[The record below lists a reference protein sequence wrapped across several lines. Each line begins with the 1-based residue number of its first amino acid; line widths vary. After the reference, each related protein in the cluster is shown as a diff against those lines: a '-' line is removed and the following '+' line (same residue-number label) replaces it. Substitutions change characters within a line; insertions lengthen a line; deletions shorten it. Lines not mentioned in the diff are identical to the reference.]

1 MPNKFFLKCCVILC
15 TLIHLDISAQAQYPT
30 DYSFESYKI
39 KDGLSLGSTY
49 TIYQDKLGYILVG
62 NIGIERFD
70 GYVFKNYRS
79 NVLDSNALKP
89 GNQYDINEDS
99 KGNLWVANGRFLSY
113 LNRSTDKWK
122 NIQNL
127 KFPGSKFDLVVDEA
141 NQQVFATSNGF
152 GLLSYHYKTDTW
164 EQFQLVKDTSSKKNP
179 KNVFNK
185 LVQLDDHHLLI
196 STTNGLLL
204 FNTKSKKFEKEYLRS
219 EDPLKEINCWKFA
232 KIDATHYYIGTSNGV
247 YKFGLNE
254 GVSLAFQNK
263 PTDPNTIMGNKI
275 NGIYYDDVKKE
286 LWLGVIEKGIDI
298 VHFKNNTITHLNI
311 NTYPIKS
318 IVKNSVNEIIKDKQ
332 DNIWLATNDGVLKY
346 DPTRK
351 QIKVIND
358 QEPIDLKLPFTNA
371 WGVLIDDK
379 KHLWIGGNELNNGL
393 VEVDP
398 INKKLTKYL
407 FEQTQTKTPL
417 WKLVGDANNN
427 IWAYRTEVRS
437 NEGNVIF
444 KKEKNESQ
452 FKKVANAKQ
461 FEGKPQQLNSFQT
474 YLTENKNLIT
484 GGKPSFLMSDSNG
497 KTVIKPFERLNKLAD
512 QFIHS
517 FINKGNHITYVLTEN
532 NIYTWNESTNEIKLA
547 CPKLTFKEFE
557 NRGGGSIENIEVYK
571 DSLAFITIPQ
581 LGILEVDL
589 KNQTKRAITINDGLS
604 SQVLYD
610 NYLDNKGQL
619 WMSSDYGII
628 RYNILTKQFRTLT
641 PYDGAQ
647 EYEYNVFCNF
657 TTPNGDMIY
666 AGQNGVNY
674 FNISD
679 VVDNASAPPVII
691 QKITKKNTVIPIE
704 SDNYEET
711 IVVDYDENVLSIDF
725 VAFNYKNTLQNKY
738 KYKMVGYDNDWRES
752 GTRHFTTYTNLPPG
766 EYTFKV
772 VASNNDGL
780 WNETGAT
787 VKIKILPAP
796 WVSWWAYTF
805 YILVSG
811 YFIYLFVQYK
821 QRQQKKKIED
831 DRKNGELAEAKA
843 LQERLLP
850 KTLPVIKN
858 LDIAGYLRTSTEV
871 GGDYYDFFEQ
881 PDGSLYAICGD
892 ATGHGTPSG
901 MLVSITKAGIIGLPQ
916 MSPKDMLHELNRV
929 VKKVDLGILRMS
941 LNIALV
947 KDNLITLS
955 SAGMPPYFI
964 YRAATNTTEEI
975 QLSGVPLGS
984 FNDVHFD
991 QTITSFN
998 TGDILVIISDGL
1010 PEAPNLAG
1018 ELFDYQK
1025 VQNLISTYGNQTAQ
1039 EVIDQLMMEA
1049 DAWLSGNHNPDDITL
1064 VVIKHQ

>member
-1 MPNKFFLKCCVILC
+1 MTQSGEALLKLNEKLIATKSASTFKNISPNVTVRDAYDRRDYDYFRRGEEI
-15 TLIHLDISAQAQYPT
+15 PT
-30 DYSFESYKI
+30 DSRGIIGACMQAYK
-39 KDGLSLGSTY
+39 
-49 TIYQDKLGYILVG
+49 
-62 NIGIERFD
+62 
-70 GYVFKNYRS
+70 
-79 NVLDSNALKP
+79 
-89 GNQYDINEDS
+89 
-99 KGNLWVANGRFLSY
+99 
-113 LNRSTDKWK
+113 
-122 NIQNL
+122 
-127 KFPGSKFDLVVDEA
+127 KFPIVNNVINLMADFVV
-141 NQQVFATSNGF
+141 
-152 GLLSYHYKTDTW
+152 
-164 EQFQLVKDTSSKKNP
+164 
-179 KNVFNK
+179 
-185 LVQLDDHHLLI
+185 
-196 STTNGLLL
+196 
-204 FNTKSKKFEKEYLRS
+204 
-219 EDPLKEINCWKFA
+219 
-232 KIDATHYYIGTSNGV
+232 
-247 YKFGLNE
+247 
-254 GVSLAFQNK
+254 
-263 PTDPNTIMGNKI
+263 
-275 NGIYYDDVKKE
+275 
-286 LWLGVIEKGIDI
+286 KGIDI
-298 VHFKNNTITHLNI
+298 VHLNNNTITHLNI

-332 DNIWLATNDGVLKY
+332 ENIWIATNDGVLKY

-358 QEPIDLKLPFTNA
+358 QEPLDLKLPFTKA
-371 WGVLIDDK
+371 WGALIDDK

-393 VEVDP
+393 VEIDLV
-398 INKKLTKYL
+398 NKKQTKYL

-417 WKLVGDANNN
+417 WKLVGDAKNN

-437 NEGNVIF
+437 NEGNDIF

-452 FKKVANAKQ
+452 FKKVANSKQ
-461 FEGKPQQLNSFQT
+461 FEGKQQQLNSFQT
-474 YLTENKNLIT
+474 FLTENKNLIT

-497 KTVIKPFERLNKLAD
+497 KTIIKPFDRLSNLAD

-547 CPKLTFKEFE
+547 CPKLSFKEFE
-557 NRGGGSIENIEVYK
+557 NRGGGAANNIEVYK
-571 DSLAFITIPQ
+571 DSLAFITVPQ

-589 KNQTKRAITINDGLS
+589 IKQTKRVITINDGLS

-647 EYEYNVFCNF
+647 GYEYNSFCNF
-657 TTPNGDMIY
+657 STPNGDMIY

-674 FNISD
+674 FNISE

-711 IVVDYDENVLSIDF
+711 IIVDYDENVLSIDF

-738 KYKMVGYDNDWRES
+738 KYKMEGYDKDWRES

-772 VASNNDGL
+772 IASNNDGL

-796 WVSWWAYTF
+796 WVSWWAYTI
-805 YILVSG
+805 YLLLTG
-811 YFIYLFVQYK
+811 YLIYLFVQYK
-821 QRQQKKKIED
+821 QRQQKKKLDD

-947 KDNLITLS
+947 KENQITLS

-964 YRAATNTTEEI
+964 YRAATNSTEEI

-991 QTITSFN
+991 QTSTSFN
-998 TGDILVIISDGL
+998 SGDILVIISDGL

-1025 VQNLISTYGNQTAQ
+1025 LQDLITTYGNKTAQ
-1039 EVIDQLMMEA
+1039 EVIDQLMIEA

-1064 VVIKHQ
+1064 VVIKHK

>member
-1 MPNKFFLKCCVILC
+1 MLHKYSLKCFFSLC
-15 TLIHLDISAQAQYPT
+15 TLLSLGANIKAQYAT

-39 KDGLSLGSTY
+39 KDGLSIGTTN
-49 TIYQDKLGYILVG
+49 TIFQDKLGYIWAG
-62 NIGIERFD
+62 TIGLERFD

-89 GNQYDINEDS
+89 GSQYAIKEDAN
-99 KGNLWVANGRFLSY
+99 GNLWVANGKYLSY
-113 LNRSTDKWK
+113 LNRSTDLWK
-122 NIQNL
+122 NFNNVKYPAAI
-127 KFPGSKFDLVVDEA
+127 FDLVVDDV
-141 NQQVFATSNGF
+141 NKQVFATSYGF
-152 GLLSYHYKTDTW
+152 GLLSYHYENNTW
-164 EQFQLVKDTSSKKNP
+164 EQFQIVKDTSRKRNP
-179 KNVFNK
+179 KNNFNNIAK
-185 LVQLDDHHLLI
+185 LDNNHLLI

-204 FNTKSKKFEKEYLRS
+204 FNTQTKKFEKEYLRS
-219 EDPLKEINCWKFA
+219 EDPLKEIEFMRFTQ
-232 KIDATHYYIGTSNGV
+232 IDATHYYIGSSKGV
-247 YKFGLNE
+247 YKYSLNE
-254 GVSLAFQNK
+254 GLTLAYEYKSN
-263 PTDPNTIMGNKI
+263 DPNSIMGNI
-275 NGIYYDDVKKE
+275 IEGIYFDQKRQE
-286 LWLGVIEKGIDI
+286 LWLCVVEMGIDI
-298 VHFKNNTITHLNI
+298 IHLKNNTTTHLNI

-318 IVKNSVNEIIKDKQ
+318 IVKNRVYEIIKDKQ
-332 DNIWLATNDGVLKY
+332 ENIWLATTDGVLKY

-358 QEPIDLKLPFTNA
+358 QEPFDLKLPFTKA
-371 WGVLIDDK
+371 WGAYIDDK
-379 KHLWIGGNELNNGL
+379 KHLWVGGNELNNGI

-398 INKKLTKYL
+398 VNKKLTKYL

-417 WKLVGDANNN
+417 WKFFGDAKNNV
-427 IWAYRTEVRS
+427 WAYRTEVRS
-437 NEGNVIF
+437 NEGNDIF
-444 KKEKNESQ
+444 KKEKNENQ

-461 FEGKPQQLNSFQT
+461 FEGKQQKLNSFQT
-474 YLTENKNLIT
+474 YLTENKNLIS
-484 GGKPSFLMSDSNG
+484 GGKPSFLISDSNG
-497 KTVIKPFERLNKLAD
+497 KAVIKPFERLNQLAD

-547 CPKLTFKEFE
+547 CPKLSFKEFE
-557 NRGGGSIENIEVYK
+557 NRGGGAANNIEVYK
-571 DSLAFITIPQ
+571 DSLALITIPA

-589 KNQTKRAITINDGLS
+589 TKQTKRVITINDGLS

-628 RYNILTKQFRTLT
+628 RYNILTKKFRTLT

-647 EYEYNVFCNF
+647 GYEFNSFCNF
-657 TTPNGDMIY
+657 STPDGDMMY
-666 AGQNGVNY
+666 SGQNGVSY
-674 FNISD
+674 FNISE
-679 VVDNASAPPVII
+679 VIDNAVAPDVII

-704 SDNYEET
+704 SDNYKET

-738 KYKMVGYDNDWRES
+738 KYKMEGYDNEWRES

-772 VASNNDGL
+772 IASNNDGM
-780 WNETGAT
+780 WNEKGAT

-796 WVSWWAYTF
+796 WVSWWAYTI
-805 YILVSG
+805 YLLLTG
-811 YFIYLFVQYK
+811 YLIYLFVQYK
-821 QRQQKKKIED
+821 QRQQKKKLED

-947 KDNLITLS
+947 KDNQITLS

-991 QTITSFN
+991 QTSTSFN
-998 TGDILVIISDGL
+998 SGDILVIISDGL

-1025 VQNLISTYGNQTAQ
+1025 LQDLITTYGNKTAQ
-1039 EVIDQLMMEA
+1039 EVIDQLMIEA

-1064 VVIKHQ
+1064 VVIKHK

>member
-1 MPNKFFLKCCVILC
+1 MLNKFFFKCCVILC

-39 KDGLSLGSTY
+39 KDGLSLGSTF

-62 NIGIERFD
+62 NIGVERFD
-70 GYVFKNYRS
+70 GYVFKNYRA

-89 GNQYDINEDS
+89 GNIYNINEDS
-99 KGNLWVANGRFLSY
+99 RGNLWVANGRYISF
-113 LNRSTDKWK
+113 LNRQTDKWK
-122 NIQNL
+122 NFNSV
-127 KFPGSKFDLVVDEA
+127 KYPGSLFDIIVDESK
-141 NQQVFATSNGF
+141 QQIFATSNGF
-152 GLLSYHYKTDTW
+152 GLLSYHYNTDTW
-164 EQFQLVKDTSSKKNP
+164 EQFQLVKDTSSKKNQ

-185 LVQLDDHHLLI
+185 LAQLDANHLLI
-196 STTNGLLL
+196 STNNGLLL
-204 FNTKSKKFEKEYLRS
+204 FNTQSKKFEKEYLKS
-219 EDPLKEINCWKFA
+219 DDPLKEIVCLKFA
-232 KIDATHYYIGTSNGV
+232 KIDATHYYVGTSNGI
-247 YKFGLNE
+247 YKFGLKE

-263 PTDPNTIMGNKI
+263 STDPNTIMGNTI
-275 NGIYYDDVKKE
+275 NGIYFDNVKND
-286 LWLGVIEKGIDI
+286 LWLGVVEKGIDI
-298 VHFKNNTITHLNI
+298 IHLNNNSITHLNI

-332 DNIWLATNDGVLKY
+332 ENIWIATNDGVLKY

-358 QEPIDLKLPFTNA
+358 QEPFDIKLPFTKA
-371 WGVLIDDK
+371 WGALIDDK

-393 VEVDP
+393 VEVDL

-407 FEQTQTKTPL
+407 FEQNQNETPL

-427 IWAYRTEVRS
+427 IWAYRTEVKL
-437 NEGNVIF
+437 NQGNDIF

-452 FKKVANAKQ
+452 FKKVANSKQ
-461 FEGKPQQLNSFQT
+461 FEGKPQELNSFQT
-474 YLTENKNLIT
+474 YLTGNKNLIT
-484 GGKPSFLMSDSNG
+484 GGKPSFIMSDSNG

-517 FINKGNHITYVLTEN
+517 FSNKGNHITYVLTEN

-557 NRGGGSIENIEVYK
+557 NRGGGYADNIEVYM

-647 EYEYNVFCNF
+647 EYEYNSFCNF

-666 AGQNGVNY
+666 AGQKGVNY

-691 QKITKKNTVIPIE
+691 QKITKKNTAIPIE

-738 KYKMVGYDNDWRES
+738 KYKMLGYDNDWRES

-772 VASNNDGL
+772 IASNNDGL

-850 KTLPVIKN
+850 KTLPFIKN

-871 GGDYYDFFEQ
+871 GGDYYDFFEN

-991 QTITSFN
+991 QTSTAFN

-1018 ELFDYQK
+1018 DLFDYKK

>member
-1 MPNKFFLKCCVILC
+1 
-15 TLIHLDISAQAQYPT
+15 
-30 DYSFESYKI
+30 
-39 KDGLSLGSTY
+39 
-49 TIYQDKLGYILVG
+49 
-62 NIGIERFD
+62 
-70 GYVFKNYRS
+70 
-79 NVLDSNALKP
+79 
-89 GNQYDINEDS
+89 
-99 KGNLWVANGRFLSY
+99 
-113 LNRSTDKWK
+113 
-122 NIQNL
+122 
-127 KFPGSKFDLVVDEA
+127 
-141 NQQVFATSNGF
+141 
-152 GLLSYHYKTDTW
+152 
-164 EQFQLVKDTSSKKNP
+164 
-179 KNVFNK
+179 
-185 LVQLDDHHLLI
+185 
-196 STTNGLLL
+196 
-204 FNTKSKKFEKEYLRS
+204 
-219 EDPLKEINCWKFA
+219 
-232 KIDATHYYIGTSNGV
+232 
-247 YKFGLNE
+247 
-254 GVSLAFQNK
+254 
-263 PTDPNTIMGNKI
+263 MGNKI
-275 NGIYYDDVKKE
+275 NGIYFDNLKKE
-286 LWLGVIEKGIDI
+286 LWLGVAEMGIDI
-298 VHFKNNTITHLNI
+298 VHLNNNTITHLNVD
-311 NTYPIKS
+311 TYPIKS

-332 DNIWLATNDGVLKY
+332 ENIWIATNDGVLKY

-371 WGVLIDDK
+371 WGALIDDK

-393 VEVDP
+393 VEVDL

-417 WKLVGDANNN
+417 WKLFSDANNN
-427 IWAYRTEVRS
+427 IWAYRTEVKL
-437 NEGNVIF
+437 NQGNDIF

-452 FKKVANAKQ
+452 FKKVANSKQ

-484 GGKPSFLMSDSNG
+484 GGKPSFIMSDSNG
-497 KTVIKPFERLNKLAD
+497 KTIIKPFERLNKLAD

-547 CPKLTFKEFE
+547 CPKLSFKEFE
-557 NRGGGSIENIEVYK
+557 NRGGGAANNIEVYK
-571 DSLAFITIPQ
+571 DSLALITIPQ

-647 EYEYNVFCNF
+647 EYEYNSFCNF

-738 KYKMVGYDNDWRES
+738 KYKMEGYDNDWRES

-772 VASNNDGL
+772 IASNNDGM
-780 WNETGAT
+780 WNEKGAT

-796 WVSWWAYTF
+796 WVSWWAYTI
-805 YILVSG
+805 YLLLTG
-811 YFIYLFVQYK
+811 YLIYLFVQYK
-821 QRQQKKKIED
+821 QKQQKKKLED

-947 KDNLITLS
+947 KDNQITLS
-955 SAGMPPYFI
+955 SAGMPPYFV
-964 YRAATNTTEEI
+964 YRASTNTTEEI

-991 QTITSFN
+991 QTSTSFN
-998 TGDILVIISDGL
+998 SGDILVIISDGL

-1025 VQNLISTYGNQTAQ
+1025 LQDLITTYGNKTAQ
-1039 EVIDQLMMEA
+1039 EVIDQLMIEA

-1064 VVIKHQ
+1064 VVIKHK

>member
-1 MPNKFFLKCCVILC
+1 V
-15 TLIHLDISAQAQYPT
+15 
-30 DYSFESYKI
+30 
-39 KDGLSLGSTY
+39 
-49 TIYQDKLGYILVG
+49 
-62 NIGIERFD
+62 
-70 GYVFKNYRS
+70 
-79 NVLDSNALKP
+79 
-89 GNQYDINEDS
+89 NE
-99 KGNLWVANGRFLSY
+99 
-113 LNRSTDKWK
+113 
-122 NIQNL
+122 
-127 KFPGSKFDLVVDEA
+127 P

-164 EQFQLVKDTSSKKNP
+164 EQFQLVKDTSSKKNL

-185 LVQLDDHHLLI
+185 LVQLDANHLLI
-196 STTNGLLL
+196 STNNGLLL
-204 FNTKSKKFEKEYLRS
+204 FNTQSKKFEKEYLKS
-219 EDPLKEINCWKFA
+219 DDPLKEIVCLKFA
-232 KIDATHYYIGTSNGV
+232 KIDATHYYVGTSNGI

-254 GVSLAFQNK
+254 GLSLAFQNK
-263 PTDPNTIMGNKI
+263 SNDPNTIMGNKI
-275 NGIYYDDVKKE
+275 NGIYFDNLKKE
-286 LWLGVIEKGIDI
+286 LWLGVAEMGIDI
-298 VHFKNNTITHLNI
+298 VHLNNNTITHLNVD
-311 NTYPIKS
+311 TYPIKS

-332 DNIWLATNDGVLKY
+332 ENIWIATNDGVLKY

-371 WGVLIDDK
+371 WGALIDDK

-393 VEVDP
+393 VEVDL

-417 WKLVGDANNN
+417 WKLFSDANNN
-427 IWAYRTEVRS
+427 IWAYRTEVKL
-437 NEGNVIF
+437 NQGNDIF

-452 FKKVANAKQ
+452 FKKVANSKQ

-484 GGKPSFLMSDSNG
+484 GGKPSFIMSDSNG
-497 KTVIKPFERLNKLAD
+497 KTIIKPFERLNKLAD

-547 CPKLTFKEFE
+547 CPKLSFKEFE
-557 NRGGGSIENIEVYK
+557 NRGGGAANNIEVYK
-571 DSLAFITIPQ
+571 DSLALITIPQ

-647 EYEYNVFCNF
+647 EYEYNSFCNF

-738 KYKMVGYDNDWRES
+738 KYKMEGYDNDWRES

-772 VASNNDGL
+772 IASNNDGM
-780 WNETGAT
+780 WNEKGAT

-796 WVSWWAYTF
+796 WVSWWAYTI
-805 YILVSG
+805 YLLLTG
-811 YFIYLFVQYK
+811 YLIYLFVQYK
-821 QRQQKKKIED
+821 QKQQKKKLED

-947 KDNLITLS
+947 KDNQITLS
-955 SAGMPPYFI
+955 SAGMPPYFV
-964 YRAATNTTEEI
+964 YRASTNTTEEI

-991 QTITSFN
+991 QTSTSFN
-998 TGDILVIISDGL
+998 SGDILVIISDGL

-1025 VQNLISTYGNQTAQ
+1025 LQDLITTYGNKTAQ
-1039 EVIDQLMMEA
+1039 EVIDQLMIEA

-1064 VVIKHQ
+1064 VVIKHK

>member
-1 MPNKFFLKCCVILC
+1 
-15 TLIHLDISAQAQYPT
+15 
-30 DYSFESYKI
+30 
-39 KDGLSLGSTY
+39 
-49 TIYQDKLGYILVG
+49 
-62 NIGIERFD
+62 
-70 GYVFKNYRS
+70 
-79 NVLDSNALKP
+79 
-89 GNQYDINEDS
+89 
-99 KGNLWVANGRFLSY
+99 
-113 LNRSTDKWK
+113 
-122 NIQNL
+122 
-127 KFPGSKFDLVVDEA
+127 
-141 NQQVFATSNGF
+141 
-152 GLLSYHYKTDTW
+152 
-164 EQFQLVKDTSSKKNP
+164 
-179 KNVFNK
+179 
-185 LVQLDDHHLLI
+185 
-196 STTNGLLL
+196 
-204 FNTKSKKFEKEYLRS
+204 
-219 EDPLKEINCWKFA
+219 
-232 KIDATHYYIGTSNGV
+232 
-247 YKFGLNE
+247 
-254 GVSLAFQNK
+254 
-263 PTDPNTIMGNKI
+263 MGNKI
-275 NGIYYDDVKKE
+275 NGIYFDNVKKE
-286 LWLGVIEKGIDI
+286 LWLGVVEKGIDI
-298 VHFKNNTITHLNI
+298 VHLNNNTITHLNI

-332 DNIWLATNDGVLKY
+332 ENIWIATNDGVLKY

-358 QEPIDLKLPFTNA
+358 QEPLDLKLPFTKA
-371 WGVLIDDK
+371 WGALIDDK

-393 VEVDP
+393 VEIDLV
-398 INKKLTKYL
+398 NKKQTKYL

-417 WKLVGDANNN
+417 WKLVGDAKNN

-437 NEGNVIF
+437 NEGNDIF

-452 FKKVANAKQ
+452 FKKVANSKQ
-461 FEGKPQQLNSFQT
+461 FEGKQQQLNSFQT
-474 YLTENKNLIT
+474 FLTENKNLIT

-497 KTVIKPFERLNKLAD
+497 KTIIKPFDRLSNLAD

-547 CPKLTFKEFE
+547 CPKLSFKEFE
-557 NRGGGSIENIEVYK
+557 NRGGGAANNIEVYK
-571 DSLAFITIPQ
+571 DSLAFITVPQ

-589 KNQTKRAITINDGLS
+589 IKQTKRVITINDGLS

-647 EYEYNVFCNF
+647 GYEYNSFCNF
-657 TTPNGDMIY
+657 STPNGDMIY

-674 FNISD
+674 FNISE

-711 IVVDYDENVLSIDF
+711 IIVDYDENVLSIDF

-738 KYKMVGYDNDWRES
+738 KYKMEGYDKDWRES

-772 VASNNDGL
+772 IASNNDGL

-796 WVSWWAYTF
+796 WVSWWAYTL
-805 YILVSG
+805 YILIAG
-811 YFIYLFVQYK
+811 YLIYLFIQYK
-821 QRQQKKKIED
+821 QRQQKKKLDD

-947 KDNLITLS
+947 KDNQITLS

-991 QTITSFN
+991 QANTSFN
-998 TGDILVIISDGL
+998 SGDILVIISDGL

-1025 VQNLISTYGNQTAQ
+1025 LQDLITTYGNKTAQ
-1039 EVIDQLMMEA
+1039 EVIEQLMMEA

-1064 VVIKHQ
+1064 VVIKHK

>member
-1 MPNKFFLKCCVILC
+1 MLNNFFFKCCVILC

-39 KDGLSLGSTY
+39 KDGLSLGSTF

-62 NIGIERFD
+62 NIGVERFD
-70 GYVFKNYRS
+70 GYVFKNYRA

-89 GNQYDINEDS
+89 GNIYDINEDS
-99 KGNLWVANGRFLSY
+99 RGNLWVANGRYISF
-113 LNRSTDKWK
+113 LNRQTDKWK
-122 NIQNL
+122 NVNSV
-127 KFPGSKFDLVVDEA
+127 KHPGSLFDIIVDESK
-141 NQQVFATSNGF
+141 QQIFATSNGF
-152 GLLSYHYKTDTW
+152 GLLSYHYNTDTW
-164 EQFQLVKDTSSKKNP
+164 EQFQLVKDTSSKKNQ

-185 LVQLDDHHLLI
+185 LAQLDANHLLI
-196 STTNGLLL
+196 STNNGLLL
-204 FNTKSKKFEKEYLRS
+204 FNTQSKKFEKEYLKS
-219 EDPLKEINCWKFA
+219 DDPLKEIVCLKFA
-232 KIDATHYYIGTSNGV
+232 KIDATHYYVGTSNGI
-247 YKFGLNE
+247 YKFGLKE

-263 PTDPNTIMGNKI
+263 STDPNTIMGNTI
-275 NGIYYDDVKKE
+275 NGIYFDNVKND
-286 LWLGVIEKGIDI
+286 LWLGVVEKGIDI
-298 VHFKNNTITHLNI
+298 IHLNNNSITHLNI

-332 DNIWLATNDGVLKY
+332 ENIWIATNDGVLKY

-358 QEPIDLKLPFTNA
+358 QEPFDIKLPFTKA
-371 WGVLIDDK
+371 WGALIDDK

-393 VEVDP
+393 VEVDL

-407 FEQTQTKTPL
+407 FEQNQNETPL

-427 IWAYRTEVRS
+427 IWAYRTEVKL
-437 NEGNVIF
+437 NQGNDIF

-452 FKKVANAKQ
+452 FKKVANSKQ
-461 FEGKPQQLNSFQT
+461 FEGKPQELNSFQT
-474 YLTENKNLIT
+474 YLTGNKNLIT
-484 GGKPSFLMSDSNG
+484 GGKPSFIMSDSNG

-517 FINKGNHITYVLTEN
+517 FSNKGNHITYVLTEN

-557 NRGGGSIENIEVYK
+557 NRGGGYADNIEVYM

-647 EYEYNVFCNF
+647 EYEYNSFCNF

-666 AGQNGVNY
+666 AGQKGVNY

-691 QKITKKNTVIPIE
+691 QKITKKNTAIPIE

-738 KYKMVGYDNDWRES
+738 KYKMLGYDNDWRES

-772 VASNNDGL
+772 IASNNDGL

-850 KTLPVIKN
+850 KTLPFIKN

-871 GGDYYDFFEQ
+871 GGDYYDFFEN

-991 QTITSFN
+991 QTSTSFN

-1018 ELFDYQK
+1018 DLFDYKK

-1039 EVIDQLMMEA
+1039 GVIDQLMMEA

>member
-1 MPNKFFLKCCVILC
+1 
-15 TLIHLDISAQAQYPT
+15 
-30 DYSFESYKI
+30 
-39 KDGLSLGSTY
+39 
-49 TIYQDKLGYILVG
+49 
-62 NIGIERFD
+62 
-70 GYVFKNYRS
+70 
-79 NVLDSNALKP
+79 
-89 GNQYDINEDS
+89 
-99 KGNLWVANGRFLSY
+99 
-113 LNRSTDKWK
+113 
-122 NIQNL
+122 
-127 KFPGSKFDLVVDEA
+127 
-141 NQQVFATSNGF
+141 
-152 GLLSYHYKTDTW
+152 
-164 EQFQLVKDTSSKKNP
+164 
-179 KNVFNK
+179 
-185 LVQLDDHHLLI
+185 
-196 STTNGLLL
+196 
-204 FNTKSKKFEKEYLRS
+204 
-219 EDPLKEINCWKFA
+219 
-232 KIDATHYYIGTSNGV
+232 
-247 YKFGLNE
+247 
-254 GVSLAFQNK
+254 
-263 PTDPNTIMGNKI
+263 
-275 NGIYYDDVKKE
+275 
-286 LWLGVIEKGIDI
+286 WLGVVEMGIDI
-298 VHFKNNTITHLNI
+298 VHLKNNTTTHLNI

-332 DNIWLATNDGVLKY
+332 ENIWIATNDGVLKY

-358 QEPIDLKLPFTNA
+358 QEPFDLKLPFTKA
-371 WGVLIDDK
+371 WGALIDDK

-437 NEGNVIF
+437 NEGNDIF

-452 FKKVANAKQ
+452 FRKVVNAKE

-497 KTVIKPFERLNKLAD
+497 KTVIKPYQRLNQLAD

-532 NIYTWNESTNEIKLA
+532 NIYTWNETTNEIKLA
-547 CPKLTFKEFE
+547 CPKLSFKEFE
-557 NRGGGSIENIEVYK
+557 NRGGGAANNIEVYK
-571 DSLAFITIPQ
+571 DSLALITIPQ

-647 EYEYNVFCNF
+647 GYEFNSFCNF
-657 TTPNGDMIY
+657 STPDGDMIY

-674 FNISD
+674 FNISE
-679 VVDNASAPPVII
+679 VIDNALAPDVII

-704 SDNYEET
+704 SDNYQET

-738 KYKMVGYDNDWRES
+738 KYKMEGYDNDWRES

-772 VASNNDGL
+772 IASNNDGM
-780 WNETGAT
+780 WNEKGAT

-796 WVSWWAYTF
+796 WVSWWAYTI
-805 YILVSG
+805 YLLLTG
-811 YFIYLFVQYK
+811 YLIYLFVQYK
-821 QRQQKKKIED
+821 QRQQKKKLED

-947 KDNLITLS
+947 KDNQITLS

-964 YRAATNTTEEI
+964 YRAASNTTEEI

-991 QTITSFN
+991 QANTSFN
-998 TGDILVIISDGL
+998 SGDILVIISDGL
-1010 PEAPNLAG
+1010 PEAPNLTG
-1018 ELFDYQK
+1018 DLFDYQK
-1025 VQNLISTYGNQTAQ
+1025 LQDLITTYGNKTAQ

-1064 VVIKHQ
+1064 VVIKHK

>member
-1 MPNKFFLKCCVILC
+1 MLQKNILKCCVVLS
-15 TLIHLDISAQAQYPT
+15 TLLHIELIGHAQYAT

-39 KDGLSLGSTY
+39 KDGLSIGTTNS
-49 TIYQDKLGYILVG
+49 IFQDKLGYIWAG
-62 NIGIERFD
+62 TIGLERFD

-89 GNQYDINEDS
+89 GNQFDIKEDS

-122 NIQNL
+122 NFQNL
-127 KFPGSKFDLVVDEA
+127 KFPGSKFDLVVDEV

-152 GLLSYHYKTDTW
+152 GLLSYHYNSDTW
-164 EQFQLVKDTSSKKNP
+164 EQFQLVKDTSSKKNV
-179 KNVFNK
+179 KNIFNK
-185 LVQLDDHHLLI
+185 LVKLDDNHLLI
-196 STTNGLLL
+196 STNNGLLL
-204 FNTKSKKFEKEYLRS
+204 FNTQTKKFEKEYLKS
-219 EDPLKEINCWKFA
+219 DDPLKEIIFMRFTQ
-232 KIDATHYYIGTSNGV
+232 IDATHYYIGSTNGV
-247 YKFGLNE
+247 YKFGINE

-263 PTDPNTIMGNKI
+263 PNDPNTIMGNKI
-275 NGIYYDDVKKE
+275 NGIYFDPTKKE
-286 LWLGVIEKGIDI
+286 LWLGVVENGIDI
-298 VHFKNNTITHLNI
+298 VHLNNNTITHLNI

-332 DNIWLATNDGVLKY
+332 ENIWIATTDGVLKY

-358 QEPIDLKLPFTNA
+358 QEPFDLKLPFTKA
-371 WGVLIDDK
+371 WGAYIDEK

-398 INKKLTKYL
+398 VNKKLTKYL
-407 FEQTQTKTPL
+407 FEQNQTKQPL
-417 WKLVGDANNN
+417 WKIVGDAMNN
-427 IWAYRTEVRS
+427 IWAYRTEVKL
-437 NEGNVIF
+437 NEGNYIF
-444 KKEKNESQ
+444 KKEKNENQ
-452 FKKVANAKQ
+452 FKKVASTKQ

-474 YLTENKNLIT
+474 YLTESKNLIS

-497 KTVIKPFERLNKLAD
+497 KTVVKPFEKLSQLAN
-512 QFIHS
+512 QSIHY
-517 FINKGNHITYVLTEN
+517 FTNKGNHITYIFTEN

-557 NRGGGSIENIEVYK
+557 NRGGGAAENIEVYK
-571 DSLAFITIPQ
+571 DSLALITIPQ

-589 KNQTKRAITINDGLS
+589 KNQTKRTITINDGLS

-647 EYEYNVFCNF
+647 GYEYNSFCNF
-657 TTPNGDMIY
+657 STPNGDMIY

-674 FNISD
+674 FNISE
-679 VVDNASAPPVII
+679 VIDNAVAPDVII

-704 SDNYEET
+704 SDNYQET
-711 IVVDYDENVLSIDF
+711 VVVDYDENVLSIDF

-738 KYKMVGYDNDWRES
+738 KYKMEGYDNEWRES

-772 VASNNDGL
+772 IASNNDGL
-780 WNETGAT
+780 WNEKGAS

-796 WVSWWAYTF
+796 WVSWWAYTL
-805 YILVSG
+805 YILLVG
-811 YFIYLFVQYK
+811 YLIYLFVQYK
-821 QRQQKKKIED
+821 QRQQKKKLED

-850 KTLPVIKN
+850 KTLPAIKN

-881 PDGSLYAICGD
+881 ADGSLYAICGD

-947 KDNLITLS
+947 KDNQITLS

-964 YRAATNTTEEI
+964 YRAATQTTEEI

-991 QTITSFN
+991 QTTTTFN
-998 TGDILVIISDGL
+998 SGDILVIISDGL

-1018 ELFDYQK
+1018 DLFDYQK
-1025 VQNLISTYGNQTAQ
+1025 LQNLISTYGNKTAQ
-1039 EVIDQLMMEA
+1039 QVIDQLMIEA

-1064 VVIKHQ
+1064 VVIKHT

>member
-1 MPNKFFLKCCVILC
+1 MLQKNIFKYCIILF
-15 TLIHLDISAQAQYPT
+15 TMLHFDRVAHAQNAT

-62 NIGIERFD
+62 NIGVERFD
-70 GYVFKNYRS
+70 GYVFKNYRA

-89 GNQYDINEDS
+89 GNLYDINEDS
-99 KGNLWVANGRFLSY
+99 KGNLWVVNGRFLSY
-113 LNRSTDKWK
+113 LNRRTDKWK
-122 NIQNL
+122 NFQNL
-127 KFPGSKFDLVVDEA
+127 KYPGSKFDLVVDEP

-164 EQFQLVKDTSSKKNP
+164 EQFQLVKDTSSKKNL

-185 LVQLDDHHLLI
+185 LVQLDANHLLI
-196 STTNGLLL
+196 STNNGLLL
-204 FNTKSKKFEKEYLRS
+204 FNTQSKKFEKEYLKS
-219 EDPLKEINCWKFA
+219 DDPLKEIVCLKFA

-254 GVSLAFQNK
+254 GVSLAFENK
-263 PTDPNTIMGNKI
+263 SNDPNTIMDNKI
-275 NGIYYDDVKKE
+275 NGIYFDNIKKD
-286 LWLGVIEKGIDI
+286 LWLGVVEKGIDI
-298 VHFKNNTITHLNI
+298 IHLNNNTITHLNI

-332 DNIWLATNDGVLKY
+332 ENIWIATNDGVLKY
-346 DPTRK
+346 DPTRR
-351 QIKVIND
+351 QIKMIND

-371 WGVLIDDK
+371 WGALIDDK

-393 VEVDP
+393 VEVDL

-417 WKLVGDANNN
+417 WKLFSDANNN
-427 IWAYRTEVRS
+427 IWAYRTEVKL
-437 NEGNVIF
+437 NQGNDIF

-484 GGKPSFLMSDSNG
+484 GGKPSFIMSDSNG

-517 FINKGNHITYVLTEN
+517 FINKGNQITYVLTEN

-557 NRGGGSIENIEVYK
+557 NRGGGAAENIEVYK

-647 EYEYNVFCNF
+647 EYEYNSFCNF

-666 AGQNGVNY
+666 VGQNGVNY

-772 VASNNDGL
+772 IASNNDGL

-796 WVSWWAYTF
+796 WVSWWAYTL
-805 YILVSG
+805 YILIAG
-811 YFIYLFVQYK
+811 YLIYLFIQYK
-821 QRQQKKKIED
+821 QKQQKKKLED

-850 KTLPVIKN
+850 KILPVIKN

-947 KDNLITLS
+947 KDNQITLS

-991 QTITSFN
+991 QANTSFN
-998 TGDILVIISDGL
+998 SGDILVIISDGL

-1025 VQNLISTYGNQTAQ
+1025 LQDLITTYGNKTAQ
-1039 EVIDQLMMEA
+1039 EVIDQLMIEA

-1064 VVIKHQ
+1064 VVIKHT

>member
-1 MPNKFFLKCCVILC
+1 LFNLSK
-15 TLIHLDISAQAQYPT
+15 DIKAQYAT

-39 KDGLSLGSTY
+39 KDGLSLGSTF

-99 KGNLWVANGRFLSY
+99 KGNLWVANGRVLSY

-141 NQQVFATSNGF
+141 NKQVFATSNGF
-152 GLLSYHYKTDTW
+152 GLLSYHYDTDTW
-164 EQFQLVKDTSSKKNP
+164 EQFQLVKDTSSKKNL

-185 LVQLDDHHLLI
+185 LVQLDNHHLLI
-196 STTNGLLL
+196 STNNGLLL
-204 FNTKSKKFEKEYLRS
+204 FNTKSKKFEKEYFKS
-219 EDPLKEINCWKFA
+219 DDPLKEINCWKFA
-232 KIDATHYYIGTSNGV
+232 KIDATHYYVGSSNGV

-254 GVSLAFQNK
+254 GVSLAFENK
-263 PTDPNTIMGNKI
+263 STDPNSIMGNKI
-275 NGIYYDDVKKE
+275 NGIYFDNVKNE
-286 LWLGVIEKGIDI
+286 LWLGVDEMGIDI
-298 VHFKNNTITHLNI
+298 VHLNNNTITHLNVD
-311 NTYPIKS
+311 TYPIKS

-332 DNIWLATNDGVLKY
+332 ENIWIATNDGVLKY

-358 QEPIDLKLPFTNA
+358 QEPFDIKLPFTKA
-371 WGVLIDDK
+371 WGALIDDK

-407 FEQTQTKTPL
+407 FEQNQNKTPL
-417 WKLVGDANNN
+417 WKLVGDAKNN

-437 NEGNVIF
+437 NEGNDIF

-452 FKKVANAKQ
+452 FKKVANAKL
-461 FEGKPQQLNSFQT
+461 FEGKQQQLNSFQT

-497 KTVIKPFERLNKLAD
+497 KTVIKPFQRLNQLAD

-557 NRGGGSIENIEVYK
+557 NMGGGAANNIEVYK
-571 DSLAFITIPQ
+571 DSLALITIPQ

-647 EYEYNVFCNF
+647 GYEYNSFCNF
-657 TTPNGDMIY
+657 STPDGDMIY

-674 FNISD
+674 FNISE
-679 VVDNASAPPVII
+679 VIDNAVAPDVII
-691 QKITKKNTVIPIE
+691 QKITKKNTIIPIE

-738 KYKMVGYDNDWRES
+738 KYKMEGYDNDWRES

-772 VASNNDGL
+772 IASNNDGM
-780 WNETGAT
+780 WNEKGAT

-796 WVSWWAYTF
+796 WVSWWAYTI
-805 YILVSG
+805 YLLLTG
-811 YFIYLFVQYK
+811 YLIYLFVQYK
-821 QRQQKKKIED
+821 QRQQKKKLED

-947 KDNLITLS
+947 KDNQITLS

-991 QTITSFN
+991 QTTTDFN
-998 TGDILVIISDGL
+998 QGDILVIISDGL

-1025 VQNLISTYGNQTAQ
+1025 LQDLITTYGNKTAQ

-1064 VVIKHQ
+1064 VVIKHK

>member
-1 MPNKFFLKCCVILC
+1 MIIKNAFKFWLVLLPLFNLSK
-15 TLIHLDISAQAQYPT
+15 DIKAQYAT

-164 EQFQLVKDTSSKKNP
+164 EQFQLIKDTSSKKNL

-196 STTNGLLL
+196 STNNGLLL
-204 FNTKSKKFEKEYLRS
+204 FNTKSKKFEKEYLKS
-219 EDPLKEINCWKFA
+219 DDPLKEIVCMKFA
-232 KIDATHYYIGTSNGV
+232 KIDATHYYVGTSNGI
-247 YKFGLNE
+247 YKFGLKE

-263 PTDPNTIMGNKI
+263 SNDPNTIMGNTI
-275 NGIYYDDVKKE
+275 NGIYFDNVKND
-286 LWLGVIEKGIDI
+286 LWLGVVEKGIDI
-298 VHFKNNTITHLNI
+298 IHLNNNSITHLNI

-332 DNIWLATNDGVLKY
+332 ENIWIATNDGVLKY

-358 QEPIDLKLPFTNA
+358 QEPFDIKLPFTKA
-371 WGVLIDDK
+371 WGALIDDK

-407 FEQTQTKTPL
+407 FEQNQNKTPL
-417 WKLVGDANNN
+417 WKLVGDAKNN

-437 NEGNVIF
+437 NEGNDIF

-452 FKKVANAKQ
+452 FKKVANAKL
-461 FEGKPQQLNSFQT
+461 FEGKQQQLNSFQT

-497 KTVIKPFERLNKLAD
+497 KTVIKPFQRLNQLAD

-547 CPKLTFKEFE
+547 CPKLSFKEFE
-557 NRGGGSIENIEVYK
+557 NRGGGAANNIEVYK
-571 DSLAFITIPQ
+571 DSLALITIPQ

-647 EYEYNVFCNF
+647 GYEYNSFCNF
-657 TTPNGDMIY
+657 STPDGDMIY

-674 FNISD
+674 FNISE
-679 VVDNASAPPVII
+679 VIDNAVAPDVII

-738 KYKMVGYDNDWRES
+738 KYKMEGYDNDWRES

-772 VASNNDGL
+772 IASNNDGM
-780 WNETGAT
+780 WNEKGAT

-796 WVSWWAYTF
+796 WVSWWAYTIYF
-805 YILVSG
+805 LLAG
-811 YFIYLFVQYK
+811 YLIYLFVQYK
-821 QRQQKKKIED
+821 QRQQKKKLED

-947 KDNLITLS
+947 KDNQITLS
-955 SAGMPPYFI
+955 SAGMPPYFV
-964 YRAATNTTEEI
+964 YRASTNTTEEI

-991 QTITSFN
+991 QTSTSFN
-998 TGDILVIISDGL
+998 SGDILVIISDGL

-1025 VQNLISTYGNQTAQ
+1025 LQDLITTYGNKTAQ

-1064 VVIKHQ
+1064 VVIKHK

>member
-1 MPNKFFLKCCVILC
+1 L
-15 TLIHLDISAQAQYPT
+15 
-30 DYSFESYKI
+30 
-39 KDGLSLGSTY
+39 
-49 TIYQDKLGYILVG
+49 
-62 NIGIERFD
+62 
-70 GYVFKNYRS
+70 
-79 NVLDSNALKP
+79 NVD
-89 GNQYDINEDS
+89 
-99 KGNLWVANGRFLSY
+99 
-113 LNRSTDKWK
+113 
-122 NIQNL
+122 
-127 KFPGSKFDLVVDEA
+127 
-141 NQQVFATSNGF
+141 
-152 GLLSYHYKTDTW
+152 
-164 EQFQLVKDTSSKKNP
+164 
-179 KNVFNK
+179 
-185 LVQLDDHHLLI
+185 
-196 STTNGLLL
+196 
-204 FNTKSKKFEKEYLRS
+204 
-219 EDPLKEINCWKFA
+219 
-232 KIDATHYYIGTSNGV
+232 
-247 YKFGLNE
+247 
-254 GVSLAFQNK
+254 
-263 PTDPNTIMGNKI
+263 
-275 NGIYYDDVKKE
+275 
-286 LWLGVIEKGIDI
+286 
-298 VHFKNNTITHLNI
+298 
-311 NTYPIKS
+311 TYPIKS

-332 DNIWLATNDGVLKY
+332 ENIWIATNDGVLKY

-371 WGVLIDDK
+371 WGALIDDK

-393 VEVDP
+393 VEVDL

-417 WKLVGDANNN
+417 WKLFSDANNN
-427 IWAYRTEVRS
+427 IWAYRTEVKL
-437 NEGNVIF
+437 NQGNDIF

-452 FKKVANAKQ
+452 FKKVANSKQ

-484 GGKPSFLMSDSNG
+484 GGKPSFIMSDSNG
-497 KTVIKPFERLNKLAD
+497 KTIIKPFERLNKLAD

-547 CPKLTFKEFE
+547 CPKLSFKEFE
-557 NRGGGSIENIEVYK
+557 NRGGGAANNIEVYK
-571 DSLAFITIPQ
+571 DSLALITIPQ

-647 EYEYNVFCNF
+647 EYEYNSFCNF

-738 KYKMVGYDNDWRES
+738 KYKMEGYDNDWRES

-772 VASNNDGL
+772 IASNNDGM
-780 WNETGAT
+780 WNEKGAT

-796 WVSWWAYTF
+796 WVSWWAYTI
-805 YILVSG
+805 YLLLTG
-811 YFIYLFVQYK
+811 YLIYLFVQYK
-821 QRQQKKKIED
+821 QKQQKKKLED

-947 KDNLITLS
+947 KDNQITLS
-955 SAGMPPYFI
+955 SAGMPPYFV
-964 YRAATNTTEEI
+964 YRASTNTTEEI

-991 QTITSFN
+991 QTSTSFN
-998 TGDILVIISDGL
+998 SGDILVIISDGL

-1025 VQNLISTYGNQTAQ
+1025 LQDLITTYGNKTAQ
-1039 EVIDQLMMEA
+1039 EVIDQLMIEA

-1064 VVIKHQ
+1064 VVIKHK

>member
-1 MPNKFFLKCCVILC
+1 MLNNFFFKCCVILC

-39 KDGLSLGSTY
+39 KDGLSLGSTF

-62 NIGIERFD
+62 NIGVERFD
-70 GYVFKNYRS
+70 GYVFKNYRA
-79 NVLDSNALKP
+79 NVLDTNALKP
-89 GNQYDINEDS
+89 GNIYDINEDS
-99 KGNLWVANGRFLSY
+99 RGNLWVANGRYISF
-113 LNRSTDKWK
+113 LNRQTDKWK
-122 NIQNL
+122 NFNSV
-127 KFPGSKFDLVVDEA
+127 KYPGSLFDIIVDESK
-141 NQQVFATSNGF
+141 QQIFATSNGF
-152 GLLSYHYKTDTW
+152 GLLSYHYNTDTW
-164 EQFQLVKDTSSKKNP
+164 EQFQLVKDTSSKKNQ

-185 LVQLDDHHLLI
+185 LAQLDANHLLI
-196 STTNGLLL
+196 STNNGLLL
-204 FNTKSKKFEKEYLRS
+204 FNTQSKKFEKEYLKS
-219 EDPLKEINCWKFA
+219 DDPLKEIVCLKFA
-232 KIDATHYYIGTSNGV
+232 KIDATHYYVGTSNGI
-247 YKFGLNE
+247 YKFGLKE

-263 PTDPNTIMGNKI
+263 STDPNTIMGNTI
-275 NGIYYDDVKKE
+275 NGIYFDNVKND
-286 LWLGVIEKGIDI
+286 LWLGVVEKGIDI
-298 VHFKNNTITHLNI
+298 IHLNNNSITHLNI

-332 DNIWLATNDGVLKY
+332 ENIWIATNDGVLKY

-358 QEPIDLKLPFTNA
+358 QEPFDIKLPFTKA
-371 WGVLIDDK
+371 WGALIDDK

-393 VEVDP
+393 VEVDL

-407 FEQTQTKTPL
+407 FEQNQNETPL

-427 IWAYRTEVRS
+427 IWAYRTEVKL
-437 NEGNVIF
+437 NQGNDIF

-452 FKKVANAKQ
+452 FKKVANSKQ
-461 FEGKPQQLNSFQT
+461 FEGKPQELNSFQT
-474 YLTENKNLIT
+474 YLTGNKNLIT
-484 GGKPSFLMSDSNG
+484 GGKPSFIMSDSNG

-517 FINKGNHITYVLTEN
+517 FSNKGNHITYVLTEN

-557 NRGGGSIENIEVYK
+557 NRGGGYADNIEVYM

-647 EYEYNVFCNF
+647 EYEYNSFCNF

-666 AGQNGVNY
+666 AGQKGVNY

-691 QKITKKNTVIPIE
+691 QKITKKNTAIPIE

-738 KYKMVGYDNDWRES
+738 KYKMLGYDNDWRES

-850 KTLPVIKN
+850 KTLPFIKN

-871 GGDYYDFFEQ
+871 GGDYYDFFEN

-964 YRAATNTTEEI
+964 YRAATNSTEEI

-984 FNDVHFD
+984 FKDVHFD
-991 QTITSFN
+991 QAITDFN
-998 TGDILVIISDGL
+998 SGDILVIISDGL

-1025 VQNLISTYGNQTAQ
+1025 LQDLISTFGNKTAQ
-1039 EVIDQLMMEA
+1039 QVIDQLMIEA

-1064 VVIKHQ
+1064 VVIKHA

>member
-62 NIGIERFD
+62 NIGVERFD
-70 GYVFKNYRS
+70 GYVFKNYRA

-89 GNQYDINEDS
+89 GNIYNINEDS
-99 KGNLWVANGRFLSY
+99 RGNLWVANGRYISF
-113 LNRSTDKWK
+113 LNRQTDKWK
-122 NIQNL
+122 NFNSV
-127 KFPGSKFDLVVDEA
+127 KYPGSLFDIIVDESK
-141 NQQVFATSNGF
+141 QQIFATSNGF
-152 GLLSYHYKTDTW
+152 GLLSYHYNTDTW
-164 EQFQLVKDTSSKKNP
+164 EQFQLVKDTSSKKNQ

-185 LVQLDDHHLLI
+185 LVQLDANHLLI
-196 STTNGLLL
+196 STNNGLLL
-204 FNTKSKKFEKEYLRS
+204 FNTQSKRFEKEYLKS
-219 EDPLKEINCWKFA
+219 DNPLKETVCLKFA

-275 NGIYYDDVKKE
+275 NSIYYDDGKKE
-286 LWLGVIEKGIDI
+286 LWLGVDEKGIDI
-298 VHFKNNTITHLNI
+298 VHLNNKTITHLNI

-318 IVKNSVNEIIKDKQ
+318 IVKNRVNEIIKDKQ

-371 WGVLIDDK
+371 WGALIDDK

-393 VEVDP
+393 VEVDL
-398 INKKLTKYL
+398 INKKMTKYL
-407 FEQTQTKTPL
+407 FEQTQTKAPL

-427 IWAYRTEVRS
+427 IWAYRTEVKL
-437 NEGNVIF
+437 NQGNDIF

-452 FKKVANAKQ
+452 FKKVANSKQ

-484 GGKPSFLMSDSNG
+484 GGKPSFIMSDSNG

-517 FINKGNHITYVLTEN
+517 FSNKGNHITYVLTEN

-557 NRGGGSIENIEVYK
+557 NRGGGYADNIEVYM

-647 EYEYNVFCNF
+647 EYEYNSFCNF

-691 QKITKKNTVIPIE
+691 QKITKKSTVIPIE

-991 QTITSFN
+991 QTSTAFN

-1064 VVIKHQ
+1064 VVIKHA

>member
-1 MPNKFFLKCCVILC
+1 MIIKNAFKFWLVLLPLFNLSK
-15 TLIHLDISAQAQYPT
+15 DIKAQYAT

-89 GNQYDINEDS
+89 GNLYDINEDS
-99 KGNLWVANGRFLSY
+99 KGNLWVVNGRFLSY
-113 LNRSTDKWK
+113 LNRRTDKWK
-122 NIQNL
+122 NFQNL
-127 KFPGSKFDLVVDEA
+127 KYPGSKFDLVVDEP

-164 EQFQLVKDTSSKKNP
+164 EQFQLVKDTSSKKNL

-185 LVQLDDHHLLI
+185 LVQLDANHLLI
-196 STTNGLLL
+196 STNNGLLL
-204 FNTKSKKFEKEYLRS
+204 FNTQSKKFEKEYLKS
-219 EDPLKEINCWKFA
+219 DDPLKEIVCLKFA
-232 KIDATHYYIGTSNGV
+232 KIDATHYYVGTSNGI

-263 PTDPNTIMGNKI
+263 SNDPNTIMGNKI
-275 NGIYYDDVKKE
+275 NGIYFDNLKKE
-286 LWLGVIEKGIDI
+286 LWLGVAEMGIDI
-298 VHFKNNTITHLNI
+298 VHLNNNTITHLNVD
-311 NTYPIKS
+311 TYPIKS

-332 DNIWLATNDGVLKY
+332 ENIWIATNDGVLKY

-371 WGVLIDDK
+371 WGALIDDK

-393 VEVDP
+393 VEVDL

-417 WKLVGDANNN
+417 WKLFSDANNN
-427 IWAYRTEVRS
+427 IWAYRTEVKL
-437 NEGNVIF
+437 NQGNDIF

-452 FKKVANAKQ
+452 FKKVANSKQ

-484 GGKPSFLMSDSNG
+484 GGKPSFIMSDSNG
-497 KTVIKPFERLNKLAD
+497 KTIIKPFERLNKLAD

-547 CPKLTFKEFE
+547 CPKLSFKEFE
-557 NRGGGSIENIEVYK
+557 NRGGGAANNIEVYK
-571 DSLAFITIPQ
+571 DSLALITIPQ

-647 EYEYNVFCNF
+647 EYEYNSFCNF

-738 KYKMVGYDNDWRES
+738 KYKMEGYDNDWRES

-772 VASNNDGL
+772 IASNNDGM
-780 WNETGAT
+780 WNEKGAT

-796 WVSWWAYTF
+796 WVSWWAYTI
-805 YILVSG
+805 YLLLTG
-811 YFIYLFVQYK
+811 YLIYLFVQYK
-821 QRQQKKKIED
+821 QKQQKKKLED

-947 KDNLITLS
+947 KDNQITLS
-955 SAGMPPYFI
+955 SAGMPPYFV
-964 YRAATNTTEEI
+964 YRASTNTTEEI

-991 QTITSFN
+991 QTSTSFN
-998 TGDILVIISDGL
+998 SGDILVIISDGL

-1025 VQNLISTYGNQTAQ
+1025 LQDLITTYGNKTAQ
-1039 EVIDQLMMEA
+1039 EVIDQLMIEA

-1064 VVIKHQ
+1064 VVIKHK

>member
-1 MPNKFFLKCCVILC
+1 
-15 TLIHLDISAQAQYPT
+15 
-30 DYSFESYKI
+30 
-39 KDGLSLGSTY
+39 
-49 TIYQDKLGYILVG
+49 
-62 NIGIERFD
+62 
-70 GYVFKNYRS
+70 
-79 NVLDSNALKP
+79 
-89 GNQYDINEDS
+89 
-99 KGNLWVANGRFLSY
+99 
-113 LNRSTDKWK
+113 
-122 NIQNL
+122 
-127 KFPGSKFDLVVDEA
+127 
-141 NQQVFATSNGF
+141 
-152 GLLSYHYKTDTW
+152 
-164 EQFQLVKDTSSKKNP
+164 
-179 KNVFNK
+179 
-185 LVQLDDHHLLI
+185 
-196 STTNGLLL
+196 
-204 FNTKSKKFEKEYLRS
+204 
-219 EDPLKEINCWKFA
+219 
-232 KIDATHYYIGTSNGV
+232 
-247 YKFGLNE
+247 
-254 GVSLAFQNK
+254 
-263 PTDPNTIMGNKI
+263 
-275 NGIYYDDVKKE
+275 
-286 LWLGVIEKGIDI
+286 
-298 VHFKNNTITHLNI
+298 
-311 NTYPIKS
+311 
-318 IVKNSVNEIIKDKQ
+318 
-332 DNIWLATNDGVLKY
+332 
-346 DPTRK
+346 
-351 QIKVIND
+351 
-358 QEPIDLKLPFTNA
+358 
-371 WGVLIDDK
+371 
-379 KHLWIGGNELNNGL
+379 
-393 VEVDP
+393 
-398 INKKLTKYL
+398 
-407 FEQTQTKTPL
+407 
-417 WKLVGDANNN
+417 
-427 IWAYRTEVRS
+427 
-437 NEGNVIF
+437 
-444 KKEKNESQ
+444 
-452 FKKVANAKQ
+452 
-461 FEGKPQQLNSFQT
+461 
-474 YLTENKNLIT
+474 
-484 GGKPSFLMSDSNG
+484 MSDSNG
-497 KTVIKPFERLNKLAD
+497 KTIIKPFERLNKLAD

-547 CPKLTFKEFE
+547 CPKLSFKEFE
-557 NRGGGSIENIEVYK
+557 NRGGGAANNIEVYK
-571 DSLAFITIPQ
+571 DSLALITIPQ

-647 EYEYNVFCNF
+647 EYEYNSFCNF

-738 KYKMVGYDNDWRES
+738 KYKMEGYDNDWRES

-772 VASNNDGL
+772 IASNNDGM
-780 WNETGAT
+780 WNEKGAT

-796 WVSWWAYTF
+796 WVSWWAYTI
-805 YILVSG
+805 YLLLTG
-811 YFIYLFVQYK
+811 YLIYLFVQYK
-821 QRQQKKKIED
+821 QKQQKKKLED

-947 KDNLITLS
+947 KDNQITLS
-955 SAGMPPYFI
+955 SAGMPPYFV
-964 YRAATNTTEEI
+964 YRASTNTTEEI

-991 QTITSFN
+991 QTSTSFN
-998 TGDILVIISDGL
+998 SGDILVIISDGL

-1025 VQNLISTYGNQTAQ
+1025 LQDLITTYGNKTAQ
-1039 EVIDQLMMEA
+1039 EVIDQLMIEA

-1064 VVIKHQ
+1064 VVIKHK

>member
-1 MPNKFFLKCCVILC
+1 
-15 TLIHLDISAQAQYPT
+15 
-30 DYSFESYKI
+30 
-39 KDGLSLGSTY
+39 
-49 TIYQDKLGYILVG
+49 
-62 NIGIERFD
+62 
-70 GYVFKNYRS
+70 
-79 NVLDSNALKP
+79 
-89 GNQYDINEDS
+89 
-99 KGNLWVANGRFLSY
+99 
-113 LNRSTDKWK
+113 
-122 NIQNL
+122 
-127 KFPGSKFDLVVDEA
+127 
-141 NQQVFATSNGF
+141 
-152 GLLSYHYKTDTW
+152 
-164 EQFQLVKDTSSKKNP
+164 
-179 KNVFNK
+179 
-185 LVQLDDHHLLI
+185 
-196 STTNGLLL
+196 
-204 FNTKSKKFEKEYLRS
+204 
-219 EDPLKEINCWKFA
+219 
-232 KIDATHYYIGTSNGV
+232 
-247 YKFGLNE
+247 
-254 GVSLAFQNK
+254 
-263 PTDPNTIMGNKI
+263 
-275 NGIYYDDVKKE
+275 
-286 LWLGVIEKGIDI
+286 LWLGVVEMGIDI
-298 VHFKNNTITHLNI
+298 VHLKNNSTTHLNI

-332 DNIWLATNDGVLKY
+332 ENIWIATNDGVLKY

-358 QEPIDLKLPFTNA
+358 QEPFDIKLPFTKA
-371 WGVLIDDK
+371 WGALIDDK

-407 FEQTQTKTPL
+407 FEQNQNKTPL

-497 KTVIKPFERLNKLAD
+497 KTVIKPYQRLNQLAD

-532 NIYTWNESTNEIKLA
+532 NIYTWNESTNEIKLT
-547 CPKLTFKEFE
+547 CPKLSFKEFE
-557 NRGGGSIENIEVYK
+557 NRGGGAANNIEVYK
-571 DSLAFITIPQ
+571 DSLALITIPQ

-610 NYLDNKGQL
+610 NYLDDKGQL

-647 EYEYNVFCNF
+647 GYEYNSFCNF
-657 TTPNGDMIY
+657 STPNGDMIY

-674 FNISD
+674 FNISE
-679 VVDNASAPPVII
+679 VIDNAVAPDVII

-738 KYKMVGYDNDWRES
+738 KYKMEGYDNDWRES

-772 VASNNDGL
+772 IASNNDGM
-780 WNETGAT
+780 WNKKGAT

-796 WVSWWAYTF
+796 WVSWWAYTI
-805 YILVSG
+805 YLLLAG
-811 YFIYLFVQYK
+811 YLIYLFVQYK
-821 QRQQKKKIED
+821 QRQQKKKLED

-947 KDNLITLS
+947 KENQITLS

-964 YRAATNTTEEI
+964 YRAATNSTEEI

-991 QTITSFN
+991 QTSTSFN
-998 TGDILVIISDGL
+998 SGDILVIISDGL

-1025 VQNLISTYGNQTAQ
+1025 LQDLITTYGNKTAQ
-1039 EVIDQLMMEA
+1039 EVIDQLMIEA

-1064 VVIKHQ
+1064 VVIKHK

>member
-62 NIGIERFD
+62 NNGVERFD
-70 GYVFKNYRS
+70 GYVFKNYRA

-89 GNQYDINEDS
+89 GNIYDINEDS
-99 KGNLWVANGRFLSY
+99 RGNLWVANGRYISF
-113 LNRSTDKWK
+113 LNRQTDKWK
-122 NIQNL
+122 NVNSV
-127 KFPGSKFDLVVDEA
+127 KYPGSLFDIIVDESK
-141 NQQVFATSNGF
+141 QQIFATSNGF
-152 GLLSYHYKTDTW
+152 GLLSYHYNTDTW
-164 EQFQLVKDTSSKKNP
+164 EQFQLVKDTSSKKNQ

-185 LVQLDDHHLLI
+185 LVQLDANHLLI
-196 STTNGLLL
+196 STNNGLLL
-204 FNTKSKKFEKEYLRS
+204 FNTQSKRFEKEYLKS
-219 EDPLKEINCWKFA
+219 DNPLKEIVCLKFA

-275 NGIYYDDVKKE
+275 NSIYYDDGKKE
-286 LWLGVIEKGIDI
+286 LWLGVDEKGIDI
-298 VHFKNNTITHLNI
+298 VHLNNNTITHLNI

-371 WGVLIDDK
+371 WGALIDDK

-393 VEVDP
+393 VEVDL
-398 INKKLTKYL
+398 INKKMTKYL
-407 FEQTQTKTPL
+407 FEQTQTKAPM
-417 WKLVGDANNN
+417 WKLFSDANNN
-427 IWAYRTEVRS
+427 IWALRTEVKL
-437 NEGNVIF
+437 NQGNDIF

-452 FKKVANAKQ
+452 FKKVANSKQ

-484 GGKPSFLMSDSNG
+484 GGKPSFIMSDSNG

-517 FINKGNHITYVLTEN
+517 FINKGNHITYVLTEK
-532 NIYTWNESTNEIKLA
+532 NIYTWNESTNEIKVA

-941 LNIALV
+941 LNIALIKENV
-947 KDNLITLS
+947 ITLS

-964 YRAATNTTEEI
+964 YRAATNSTEEI

-984 FNDVHFD
+984 FKDVHFD
-991 QTITSFN
+991 QTSTSFN

-1010 PEAPNLAG
+1010 PEAPNLVG

-1025 VQNLISTYGNQTAQ
+1025 LQDLISTFGNKTAQ
-1039 EVIDQLMMEA
+1039 QVIDQLMIEA

-1064 VVIKHQ
+1064 VVIKHA

>member
-1 MPNKFFLKCCVILC
+1 
-15 TLIHLDISAQAQYPT
+15 
-30 DYSFESYKI
+30 
-39 KDGLSLGSTY
+39 
-49 TIYQDKLGYILVG
+49 
-62 NIGIERFD
+62 
-70 GYVFKNYRS
+70 
-79 NVLDSNALKP
+79 
-89 GNQYDINEDS
+89 
-99 KGNLWVANGRFLSY
+99 
-113 LNRSTDKWK
+113 
-122 NIQNL
+122 
-127 KFPGSKFDLVVDEA
+127 
-141 NQQVFATSNGF
+141 
-152 GLLSYHYKTDTW
+152 
-164 EQFQLVKDTSSKKNP
+164 
-179 KNVFNK
+179 
-185 LVQLDDHHLLI
+185 
-196 STTNGLLL
+196 
-204 FNTKSKKFEKEYLRS
+204 
-219 EDPLKEINCWKFA
+219 
-232 KIDATHYYIGTSNGV
+232 
-247 YKFGLNE
+247 
-254 GVSLAFQNK
+254 
-263 PTDPNTIMGNKI
+263 
-275 NGIYYDDVKKE
+275 
-286 LWLGVIEKGIDI
+286 
-298 VHFKNNTITHLNI
+298 
-311 NTYPIKS
+311 
-318 IVKNSVNEIIKDKQ
+318 
-332 DNIWLATNDGVLKY
+332 

-358 QEPIDLKLPFTNA
+358 QEPFDIKLPFTKA
-371 WGVLIDDK
+371 WGALIDDK

-407 FEQTQTKTPL
+407 FEQNQNKTPL
-417 WKLVGDANNN
+417 WKLVGDAKNN

-437 NEGNVIF
+437 SEGNDIF

-452 FKKVANAKQ
+452 FKKVANSKQ
-461 FEGKPQQLNSFQT
+461 FEGKQQQLNSFQT
-474 YLTENKNLIT
+474 FLTENKNLIT

-497 KTVIKPFERLNKLAD
+497 KTVIKPYERLNQLAD

-517 FINKGNHITYVLTEN
+517 FFNKGNHITYVLTEN

-557 NRGGGSIENIEVYK
+557 NMGGGAANNIEVYK
-571 DSLAFITIPQ
+571 DSLALITIPQ

-647 EYEYNVFCNF
+647 GYEYNSFCNF
-657 TTPNGDMIY
+657 STPDGDMIY

-674 FNISD
+674 FNISE
-679 VVDNASAPPVII
+679 VVDNAVAPDVII

-738 KYKMVGYDNDWRES
+738 KYKMEGYDNDWRES

-772 VASNNDGL
+772 IASNNDGM
-780 WNETGAT
+780 WNEKGAT

-796 WVSWWAYTF
+796 WVSWWAYTIYF
-805 YILVSG
+805 LLAG
-811 YFIYLFVQYK
+811 YLIYLFVQYK
-821 QRQQKKKIED
+821 QRQQKKKLED
-831 DRKNGELAEAKA
+831 DRKNSELAEAKA

-947 KDNLITLS
+947 KDNQITLS

-991 QTITSFN
+991 QTSTSFN
-998 TGDILVIISDGL
+998 SGDILVIISDGL

-1025 VQNLISTYGNQTAQ
+1025 LQDLITTYGNKTAQ

-1049 DAWLSGNHNPDDITL
+1049 DNWLAGNHNPDDITL
-1064 VVIKHQ
+1064 VVIKHK